1 MTKQEALKRL
11 GLLGHDGKVIRGGL
25 VKLCSWLEISSQTW
39 HNQPEELSTSYK
51 RQIRDIANE
60 RGLTI
65 DERFLK

>member
-1 MTKQEALKRL
+1 MTKREALE
-11 GLLGHDGKVIRGGL
+11 LLKLLRPDGKVKSGGI

-60 RGLTI
+60 RGLS
-65 DERFLK
+65 R